1 MSVNVGDV
9 APDFTL
15 FSDEKTPWTLSEHRG
30 KNVVILFFPA
40 AFSGMCTTEM
50 NTINN
55 DLARFN
61 DANALV
67 VGISTDTPFSL
78 KEFKAANLLQYP
90 LLSDHNAET
99 AVKYGAKFEGNFAN
113 MGYDRIAKR
122 SVFVVGDDGIIIHRE
137 VLDNPGNE
145 PDYEAITDALEAIA

>member
-1 MSVNVGDV
+1 MSVNVGDA

-30 KNVVILFFPA
+30 KNVVVLFFPA
-40 AFSGMCTTEM
+40 AFSGTCTTEM

-67 VGISTDTPFSL
+67 VGISTDTPYVH
-78 KEFKAANLLQYP
+78 KEFKAINLLQYP

-99 AVKYGAKFEGNFAN
+99 ATAYGVKFEGNFGK
-113 MGYDRIAKR
+113 MGLDRIAKR
-122 SVFVVGDDGIIIHRE
+122 AVFVIDESGTVIHRE
-137 VLDNPGNE
+137 VVANPGDE
-145 PDYEAITDALEAIA
+145 PDYEAITGALETIA